1 MTCRSSPLFFDSLS
15 FYMQYLG
22 RHDEGIPDK
31 TPSLQDPP
39 RDVPGH
45 LSFFFEI
52 LSVFAYLAPL
62 RATHRLKY
70 VCCMYLAWLCL
81 WLVLTFICIGHLW
94 SVSRMSRWCVYHSTT
109 SEFMWGWAMPSLSNS
124 RTGSTAQIYG
134 NEWGAN
140 PGRYIIKSTAS
151 SGTRTLDARPQQSDA
166 LPLRYASTFVSSI
179 RVAFD
184 FLVDRP

>member
-1 MTCRSSPLFFDSLS
+1 
-15 FYMQYLG
+15 MQYLG

-70 VCCMYLAWLCL
+70 VCCMYIAWLCL
-81 WLVLTFICIGHLW
+81 RLVLTFICKDGPWPEGGVINSSKWMIGFRR
-94 SVSRMSRWCVYHSTT
+94 SMARV
-109 SEFMWGWAMPSLSNS
+109 
-124 RTGSTAQIYG
+124 GS
-134 NEWGAN
+134 
-140 PGRYIIKSTAS
+140 SC
-151 SGTRTLDARPQQSDA
+151 QS
-166 LPLRYASTFVSSI
+166 
-179 RVAFD
+179 
-184 FLVDRP
+184 